1 LGQRIDGHEVSI
13 SAFAMSQYKT
23 TNGEYLEFVH
33 AGPLFEA
40 ITLSEEKD

>member
-1 LGQRIDGHEVSI
+1 
-13 SAFAMSQYKT
+13 MSQYKT